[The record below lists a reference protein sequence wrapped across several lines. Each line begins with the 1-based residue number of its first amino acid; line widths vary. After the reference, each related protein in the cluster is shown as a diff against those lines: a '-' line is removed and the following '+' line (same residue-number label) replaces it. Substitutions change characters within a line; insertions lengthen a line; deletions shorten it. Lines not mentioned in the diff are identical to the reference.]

1 MTATATSGST
11 ESLIALLDEE
21 RQDYLAMHAA
31 GLEQRACLDRDD
43 MAGVSAALA
52 RANTLMGRI
61 RLRRARLPG
70 DLAARSEP
78 QVVQRTSAIRDAIVQ
93 VEELRRANQRTVE
106 RLLEET
112 RGDLHRTTRGHK
124 AGRGY
129 RETRV
134 NEARFIDGR
143 Q

>member
-1 MTATATSGST
+1 MSATPYST
-11 ESLIALLDEE
+11 DELAALLDEE
-21 RQDYLAMHAA
+21 RDDYCAMHAA

-70 DLAARSEP
+70 DLATRSE
-78 QVVQRTSAIRDAIVQ
+78 QQLVLRTNAIRDAIVR

-106 RLLEET
+106 RLLVET
-112 RGDLHRTTRGHK
+112 RGDLHRASRGNK
-124 AGRGY
+124 VARGY

-134 NEARFIDGR
+134 DEARFFDGR